1 MKNFQTTPMLVFF
14 DHQKLQYCT
23 LNIAHELCSMDHSYG
38 ACWLRVPFFIQ
49 FILWKKTKKQ
59 QQSGISSISNDV
71 YLLNLMC
78 SKDKW
83 KTYRFGMTWRWVN

>member
-1 MKNFQTTPMLVFF
+1 MKTN
-14 DHQKLQYCT
+14 
-23 LNIAHELCSMDHSYG
+23 
-38 ACWLRVPFFIQ
+38 
-49 FILWKKTKKQ
+49 KKKKK